1 MKRIIYKTDEGGVSV
16 IVPSAEYLANHTI
29 EELAS
34 KDVPLGSEHYIVDAS
49 SIPTDRKYRMFWE
62 IKNGMVE
69 VNQTKANQAEAEE
82 IAKEEARE
90 AIRASALQKLVD
102 NAGLTVE
109 EVKSFINIEE

>member
-1 MKRIIYKTDEGGVSV
+1 MKRIIYKTTDNAVAIIS
-16 IVPSAEYLANHTI
+16 PSPNWTGKM
-29 EELAS
+29 EELAL
-34 KDVPLGSEHYIVDAS
+34 KDVPQGAEHYIVDAS
-49 SIPTDRKYRMFWE
+49 TIPADRKYRMFWE

-90 AIRASALQKLVD
+90 AIRASALQKLVE

-109 EVKSFINIEE
+109 EVKSFITIEE

>member
-1 MKRIIYKTDEGGVSV
+1 MKVIIYKTQENGVAV
-16 IVPSAEYLANHTI
+16 LMPTNEWTGTM

-34 KDVPLGSEHYIVDAS
+34 KDVPQGAEHYIVDAS
-49 SIPTDRKYRMFWE
+49 TIPADRKYRMFWE

-90 AIRASALQKLVD
+90 AIRASALQKLVES
-102 NAGLTVE
+102 AGLTVE

>member
-1 MKRIIYKTDEGGVSV
+1 MKRIIYKTSDGVAI
-16 IVPSAEYLANHTI
+16 IVPSPKWTGTM

-34 KDVPLGSEHYIVDAS
+34 KDAPSGAEHYIVDAS
-49 SIPTDRKYRMFWE
+49 TIPTDRKYRMFWE

-90 AIRASALQKLVD
+90 AIRASALQKLVE

-109 EVKSFINIEE
+109 EVEEFLKVDL

>member
-1 MKRIIYKTDEGGVSV
+1 
-16 IVPSAEYLANHTI
+16 
-29 EELAS
+29 
-34 KDVPLGSEHYIVDAS
+34 
-49 SIPTDRKYRMFWE
+49 
-62 IKNGMVE
+62 MVE

-90 AIRASALQKLVD
+90 AIRASALQKLVA

>member
-1 MKRIIYKTDEGGVSV
+1 MKKIAYKTEEDFLALISPAPVWEGRM
-16 IVPSAEYLANHTI
+16 

-34 KDVPLGSEHYIVDAS
+34 ISVPNGTEYLIVDES
-49 SIPTDRKYRMFWE
+49 GLPSDNKYRRFWE

-82 IAKEEARE
+82 IAKEEAIE
-90 AIRASALQKLVD
+90 AIRASALQKLVA

-109 EVKSFINIEE
+109 EVQSFLNIEE

>member
-1 MKRIIYKTDEGGVSV
+1 MKRIIYKTEEGVAI
-16 IVPSAEYLANHTI
+16 IVPSPNWTGTI

-34 KDVPLGSEHYIVDAS
+34 KDVPQGAEYYIVDAS
-49 SIPTDRKYRMFWE
+49 TIPTDRKYRMFWE

-90 AIRASALQKLVD
+90 AIRASALQKLVA